1 MVFSSKYLQG
11 EDNNISLPP
20 VRGKCK
26 IQDIFVLREKNK
38 APAYL
43 VLQHR
48 EFCCPDGDQEPPGC
62 SWAQVRVGTD
72 GWDVL
77 RQMRR
82 KKRMPQHK
90 DCLSEYARTDWLC
103 LASALLSLSGK

>member
-1 MVFSSKYLQG
+1 MDDTRNSTKYNRKSAPFPRRNFTLQMVFSSKYLQG

-62 SWAQVRVGTD
+62 S
-72 GWDVL
+72 
-77 RQMRR
+77 
-82 KKRMPQHK
+82 
-90 DCLSEYARTDWLC
+90 
-103 LASALLSLSGK
+103 

>member
-1 MVFSSKYLQG
+1 M
-11 EDNNISLPP
+11 
-20 VRGKCK
+20 RGKCK
-26 IQDIFVLREKNK
+26 IQDIFVPREKNK

-43 VLQHR
+43 VVQR
-48 EFCCPDGDQEPPGC
+48 GEFCCPDGDQEPVGC
-62 SWAQVRVGTD
+62 SWAQVRVGTE

-82 KKRMPQHK
+82 EKRMPQHK
-90 DCLSEYARTDWLC
+90 DRLSEHARTDWLC

>member
-38 APAYL
+38 ALAYL

-62 SWAQVRVGTD
+62 FWAQVRVGTD
-72 GWDVL
+72 GWDVF

-82 KKRMPQHK
+82 EKRMPQHK
-90 DCLSEYARTDWLC
+90 DCLSEHARTDELMPSI
-103 LASALLSLSGK
+103 ANLSLSGK